1 MAGHS
6 HAKNRPLPTGH
17 LCFYIMLIDIVFSV
31 LMLMALSKGLR
42 RGLIVA
48 VFSVAGL
55 VIGLA
60 AAMKFSTVVARH
72 LHQSLQLSTKWLP
85 VIAFIAVFICVVLI
99 VRWAAN
105 LLEAAVSMVWME
117 WLNKLGAVILYGC
130 LYTAIYSVLLFYAKQ
145 LGILSPQAIATSR
158 VYGFVEPWGPT
169 LINALGRIIPL
180 FKDMF
185 TQLEDFFAGLG

>member
-1 MAGHS
+1 
-6 HAKNRPLPTGH
+6 
-17 LCFYIMLIDIVFSV
+17 MLIDVVYLV

-48 VFSVAGL
+48 VFSLVGL
-55 VIGLA
+55 VIGMA
-60 AAMKFSTVVARH
+60 AAMKFSAVVAFH
-72 LHQSLQLSTKWLP
+72 LGQSLLISSKWLP
-85 VIAFIAVFICVVLI
+85 VVAFLAVFVCVMLI

-130 LYTAIYSVLLFYAKQ
+130 LYTAIYSVLLFYARQ
-145 LGILSPQAIATSR
+145 LGVLAPHAIAASR
-158 VYGFVEPWGPT
+158 VYGFVAPWGP
-169 LINALGRIIPL
+169 LFINALAWMIPL

-185 TQLEDFFAGLG
+185 TQLEDFFSRLT